1 MDQQKKVL
9 RIGVIGVGNI
19 GFVHGSCI
27 FKGAVKGAVL
37 GAVCDRKEHL
47 RQEFAGCFP
56 GVPFYSDH
64 RQLLQDPNI
73 DAVIVSVPHPS
84 HSNIAIDAF
93 RAGKHVLVE
102 KPMDISLS
110 KGKALCKAAK
120 ESGKTFGIMFNQRTG
135 NLFAKAREIVS
146 SGQLGQLKRS
156 VWIIT
161 NWYRTQH
168 YYDSGI
174 WRATWSGEGGG
185 VLVNQ
190 APHQL
195 DLWQWICGMPEQITA
210 FCTEAKYHRIEVEDD
225 AAIFAR
231 FPGGAEGVFITSTGE
246 YPGTNRLEISGSKGK
261 LVLENGKLKWW
272 QLRDDEREFCFA
284 SDASFA
290 HIPMDY
296 VEIEEKDEKHGHQ
309 KILQNFTNAILHGEP
324 LLAPGYD
331 GINGLAIQNAAYLS
345 AWKGNVPIA
354 LPPDEAEY
362 DDLLHKKQAGST
374 ISAAGAQE
382 AKRTEY
388 SERWQINW

>member
-1 MDQQKKVL
+1 MDLQKKPL
-9 RIGVIGVGNI
+9 RVGVIGIGNI
-19 GFVHGSCI
+19 GFVHASCI
-27 FKGAVKGAVL
+27 FKGAVADAVL
-37 GAVCDRKEHL
+37 AAVCDVKPHL
-47 RQEFAGCFP
+47 QQEVAQCFP

-64 RQLLQDPNI
+64 RQLLENPDI

-84 HSNIAIDAF
+84 HSDVAMDAF

-102 KPMDISLS
+102 KPMDITLS
-110 KGKALCKAAK
+110 KGRFLCNAAK
-120 ESGKTFGIMFNQRTG
+120 ESGKCFGIMFNQRTG
-135 NLFAKAREIVS
+135 KLFAKAREIVS

-168 YYDSGI
+168 YYDSGT
-174 WRATWSGEGGG
+174 WRATWTGEGGG

-195 DLWQWICGMPEQITA
+195 DLWQWICGMPEKVTA

-225 AAIFAR
+225 ATIVVQ

-272 QLRDDEREFCFA
+272 QLREDERDFCVNA
-284 SDASFA
+284 QESFA
-290 HIPMDY
+290 HIPMEY
-296 VEIEEKDEKHGHQ
+296 TEIVEEENAHGHRN
-309 KILQNFTNAILHGEP
+309 ILQNFTNAILYDEP

-331 GINGLAIQNAAYLS
+331 GLNELTIQNAAYLS
-345 AWKGNVPIA
+345 AWKGNIPVA
-354 LPPDEAEY
+354 LPFDEAQY
-362 DDLLHKKQAGST
+362 DMLLQQKQSGSIVTSAGV
-374 ISAAGAQE
+374 QD
-382 AKRTEY
+382 AKRADY